1 MLRISSLTDPG
12 LVRPNNEDFYLFS
25 REYRIIIIADGVGGH
40 EYGEVAS
47 KLAAESAYALLENEF
62 NEDNELEADDP
73 VELLNRA
80 VVFANRKV
88 IDMKVQRPSH
98 QRMGTTLSCLYL
110 DNAFVYF
117 SYVGDSRVYHIDLDN
132 KVITQLSTD
141 HTLAQNQLDP
151 NLVPDLHARASHI
164 LTRMIG
170 AGNSINPGFGK
181 HPVKTG
187 DLILTCTDG
196 LSDLVS
202 NELILETLLEHQR
215 DLDKALQG
223 LLKAVK
229 EAGARDNI
237 TVVLASA
244 D

>member
-12 LVRPNNEDFYLFS
+12 LLRPNNEDFYLFS

-62 NEDNELEADDP
+62 NEDNLLEADDP
-73 VELLNRA
+73 IELLNRA

-88 IDMKVQRPSH
+88 IEMKVQRPSH

-110 DNAFVYF
+110 DHEYVYF
-117 SYVGDSRVYHIDLDN
+117 SYVGDSRVYHIDLEN
-132 KVITQLSTD
+132 KAITQLSTD
-141 HTLAQNQLDP
+141 HTLAQNHLDP
-151 NLVPDLHARASHI
+151 NLVPDLHARASDI
-164 LTRMIG
+164 LTRMVG
-170 AGNSINPGFGK
+170 AGNSVNPGFGK
-181 HPVKTG
+181 HPVKAG

-202 NELILETLLEHQR
+202 NELIQEILLQHQD
-215 DLDKALQG
+215 DLDKALQS
-223 LLKAVK
+223 LLRKVK

-237 TVVLASA
+237 TVVLASSY
-244 D
+244 